1 MFDFTENGFSV
12 EDIEKLF
19 NDDPQESEPVN
30 DEQDTPPVT
39 QTEQPV
45 AEKTTGEEIEKTKAF
60 AKRLS
65 EKTNA
70 AIAAERENIAK
81 SLGYASYEEMTKKRE
96 EQMIKDKGLDPE
108 DVTPVVEEL
117 VKQRIDADPRMKELE
132 TLRAQKI
139 ADFAKRELSEI
150 TKLTDGEITDLNQL
164 PKEVIELWKQ
174 KGSLKS
180 AYLELEAEK
189 LITKIK
195 SGQSKGST
203 EHLCPHP
210 PVSHRRP
217 RSLPL
222 PHPNG

>member
-1 MFDFTENGFSV
+1 
-12 EDIEKLF
+12 
-19 NDDPQESEPVN
+19 
-30 DEQDTPPVT
+30 
-39 QTEQPV
+39 
-45 AEKTTGEEIEKTKAF
+45 
-60 AKRLS
+60 
-65 EKTNA
+65 
-70 AIAAERENIAK
+70 
-81 SLGYASYEEMTKKRE
+81 
-96 EQMIKDKGLDPE
+96 
-108 DVTPVVEEL
+108 
-117 VKQRIDADPRMKELE
+117 MKELE

-203 EHLCPHP
+203 EHLN
-210 PVSHRRP
+210 
-217 RSLPL
+217 SLSGAKNPASNKRAL
-222 PHPNG
+222 TNEEKLTWRFFNPSMTDEEIDKIMIDK